1 MAELQEE
8 TVRKLNALL
17 EKLAKDKS
25 TSDTASP
32 GSRSSATGIGAGL
45 DAKVYEKEIKSLT
58 EAIEDADKQYSKFF
72 DSLERSQSLET
83 LNLQK
88 GIAELRKELAGLEEG
103 SESAARLKTEIE
115 GLEGELK
122 KVGAEQSASTELNR
136 LGSSMLGLTTKAGG
150 VSEKLINLGKKFKES
165 GAQGGSFSKVLKDGF
180 KSLGINVAAKA
191 LSAFV
196 SQTVGLIKA
205 QDEAISSFRKATGAS
220 AEYNYEITQTERRN
234 FAAGVSAADS
244 AKAFEGLFTNFSAF
258 TQLNQSERA
267 GLIDTTVNLEK
278 LGVSAQTTGK
288 IFDQAMR
295 GSGMSASQANDLVL
309 DLAGSAKSLGV
320 PMSKMA
326 DDFAGSFGEL
336 SKYGDGAIE
345 VFKGLAVQA
354 KNTGLEVNQLLN
366 ITKQFDTFEGAATA
380 VGKLNAILGG
390 PYLNSID
397 LLNAKEEDRIKIL
410 RRQVDMAGI
419 SFDALDRY
427 EQLAISSALNMS
439 VEEANRLF
447 RMSKEEH
454 ELEAMRQ
461 EELQKQAETVQTM
474 TAQLKSAL
482 MALAVDLRPVVENVI
497 IPMIQGFAKLMKGI
511 GGAINKLGTFAKVAM
526 FAAGIA
532 ALIGAPFTGGASLVT
547 YAAIAGTAGVATM
560 GAGGNDAAA
569 PITPRFQDGG
579 TIATGEAIVHPGE
592 MVITGG
598 QGSQVVSQADFKE
611 LIDGIKKLTAGGSST
626 NPIQL
631 AVYIG
636 QEKVDEI
643 VVKAIGS
650 EAGRR
655 VLSPYSMV

>member
-1 MAELQEE
+1 MAQLQDE
-8 TVRKLNALL
+8 TVQKLNALL
-17 EKLAKDKS
+17 EKLAKDKADRGPS
-25 TSDTASP
+25 LTGP
-32 GSRSSATGIGAGL
+32 GGESVGDPAA
-45 DAKVYEKEIKSLT
+45 AKAYAKEIKDLSAAIA
-58 EAIEDADKQYSKFF
+58 EAETQYSKFF
-72 DSLERSQSLET
+72 DSVERSSKLET

-88 GIAELRKELAGLEEG
+88 DLAGLRQQLAGLEEG
-103 SESAARLKTEIE
+103 SDEIAGLTGQIGE
-115 GLEGELK
+115 LEGQLQAL
-122 KVGAEQSASTELNR
+122 GAEGTATEYLSRVGSDMMGLSTQ
-136 LGSSMLGLTTKAGG
+136 TGG
-150 VSEKLINLGKKFKES
+150 VSEKLINLGKNFKGV
-165 GAQGGSFSKVLKDGF
+165 GALGGSFSKVLSKGF
-180 KSLGINVAAKA
+180 KGIGLNLLASGISK
-191 LSAFV
+191 LIG
-196 SQTVGLIKA
+196 QTVALVKA

-234 FAAGVSAADS
+234 FAAGVSAAD
-244 AKAFEGLFTNFSAF
+244 AGRAFEGLFTNFSAF

-326 DDFAGSFGEL
+326 NDFAGSFGEL
-336 SKYGDGAIE
+336 SKYGDGAIK

-366 ITKQFDTFEGAATA
+366 ITKQFDTFEGAAMS

-397 LLNAKEEDRIKIL
+397 MLNATEEERIEIL
-410 RRQVDMAGI
+410 RRQVDMAGVQ
-419 SFDALDRY
+419 FDALNRF
-427 EQLAISSALNMS
+427 EQQAISSALNMS

-482 MALAVDLRPVVENVI
+482 MALAVDLRPVVEGVI
-497 IPMIQGFAKLMKGI
+497 LPMIQGFAKLMKFI

-526 FAAGIA
+526 LAAGIA

-547 YAAIAGTAGVATM
+547 YAAIAGTAGFATM

-569 PITPRFQDGG
+569 PITPRFQQGG
-579 TIATGEAIVHPGE
+579 TISTGEAIVHPGE

-611 LIDGIKKLTAGGSST
+611 LIDGIKKLTAAGSST

-636 QEKVDEI
+636 QDKIDEV